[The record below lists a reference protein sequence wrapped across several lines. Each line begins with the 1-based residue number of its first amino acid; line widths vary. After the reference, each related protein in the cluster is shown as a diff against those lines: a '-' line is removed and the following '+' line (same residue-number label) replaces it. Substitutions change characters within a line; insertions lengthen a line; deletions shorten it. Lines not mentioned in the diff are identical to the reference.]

1 MSEALE
7 ELFLFGEEKMEKT
20 VAQLQK
26 EFGTIR
32 SGRANPGILDR
43 VMVEYYG
50 APTSLRQMSQVS
62 VQDGT
67 TLVITPYDKTV
78 MKEIEKAIIKAEI
91 GITPNSDGVCIR
103 LPFPPLT
110 EDRRREIAKD
120 VKKLGEDAKVAIR
133 NIRRDMTD
141 GLKKVEKSENL
152 PEDMVKDNQDK
163 IQKLTDK
170 YTANIDSAVA
180 VKEKEVMT
188 V

>member
-1 MSEALE
+1 
-7 ELFLFGEEKMEKT
+7 
-20 VAQLQK
+20 
-26 EFGTIR
+26 
-32 SGRANPGILDR
+32 
-43 VMVEYYG
+43 
-50 APTSLRQMSQVS
+50 MSQVS

-67 TLVITPYDKTV
+67 TLVITPYDKTI

-91 GITPNSDGVCIR
+91 GITPNSDGTCIR
-103 LPFPPLT
+103 LTFPPLT
-110 EDRRREIAKD
+110 EDRRREIAKE
-120 VKKLGEDAKVAIR
+120 VKKLGEDAKVAVR

-141 GLKKVEKSENL
+141 NLKKLEKSENL

-170 YTANIDSAVA
+170 YTANIDSAVS